1 MEVSEKARFQK
12 KAAFVATKRSNEGT
26 SEWQFGEMRDSLIAW
41 KILWKI
47 KIDAEGVDAFRR

>member
-26 SEWQFGEMRDSLIAW
+26 SEWQFGEMRDSPDCM
-41 KILWKI
+41 KDSVKE
-47 KIDAEGVDAFRR
+47 KVGDQNRCRGS